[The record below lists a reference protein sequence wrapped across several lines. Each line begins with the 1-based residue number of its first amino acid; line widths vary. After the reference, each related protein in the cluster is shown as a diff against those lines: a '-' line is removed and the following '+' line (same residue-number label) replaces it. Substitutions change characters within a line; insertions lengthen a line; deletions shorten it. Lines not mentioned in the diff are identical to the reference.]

1 VDRGVWAR
9 VSGQGEAGGIWR
21 RVIESPV
28 QALDQSDLHL
38 WTALGERPGGLWEQV
53 GGETLVIAEQRG
65 DIWVEL
71 NDETLIIRPEHDL
84 WRALQT
90 ARLPPRQ
97 TLGLWA
103 QLDDETLVLTPT
115 ESSLW
120 HTAAQSGDLT
130 ERKPTR
136 RLGWA
141 LKPLSTSSG
150 KSYYILKNT
159 RLGTYLRLSEE
170 QVFLWDLMDGEHTIE
185 DIAIAYFARYQ
196 SLAVDELLAFLD
208 QLQEKGFLVGEHKDL
223 YEHTAHSL
231 GQGWLKRTGENL
243 FQALRQTA
251 FSLEGI
257 DLVVAGLYRAGGFLA
272 FTLPAQI
279 LIFLIAVVGLV
290 AFGILLFDGGY
301 SVLSA
306 GIGGL
311 PMGLLGLYVGQFFA
325 ILLHESAHALTCK
338 HFGREIRRAGFL
350 FYWGMPAF
358 FVDTTDIWMEPR
370 RPRLLVSW
378 AGPYSSFFL
387 AGLASL
393 TALLIPIQPIGG
405 LAFQFA
411 FINLLLALINLNP
424 LLRLDGYYLLMD
436 WLEMPMLRSRALS
449 FIRRDLWVKLSR
461 RESFHRDDTIY
472 AIYGLLAFF
481 WTALTVVTSLL
492 ALGTKL
498 LDLPSTV

>member
-1 VDRGVWAR
+1 MDKGVWAR

-21 RVIESPV
+21 QVVREPVRV
-28 QALDQSDLHL
+28 LDHDDLHL

-53 GGETLVIAEQRG
+53 GGETLVITEQGG
-65 DIWVEL
+65 DIWAEL

-84 WRALQT
+84 WHALQV
-90 ARLPPRQ
+90 ARLPQRQ
-97 TLGLWA
+97 ALGLWD
-103 QLDDETLVLTPT
+103 QLDDETLVLAPT

-120 HTAAQSGDLT
+120 HAAAQSGALT
-130 ERKPTR
+130 QRKPTR

-141 LKPLSTSSG
+141 LKPLSTG
-150 KSYYILKNT
+150 GGQSYYILKNT

-170 QVFLWDLMDGEHTIE
+170 QVFLWNLMDGEHSVE
-185 DIAIAYFARYQ
+185 DIAVAYFARYQ
-196 SLAVDELLAFLD
+196 SLAVEQLLTFLE
-208 QLQEKGFLVGEHKDL
+208 QLQEKGFLVGEHRDL
-223 YEHTAHSL
+223 YEHTAQSL
-231 GQGWLKRTGENL
+231 GQGRFKRAGAKLLQT
-243 FQALRQTA
+243 FRQTT
-251 FSLEGI
+251 FSFEGI
-257 DLVVAGLYRAGGFLA
+257 DSFVASLYRAGGFLA

-279 LIFLIAVVGLV
+279 LIFLIALAGLV
-290 AFGILLFDGGY
+290 GFGILLLDGG
-301 SVLSA
+301 SSILSA

-311 PMGLLGLYVGQFFA
+311 SMGLLGLYVSQFFA

-338 HFGREIRRAGFL
+338 HFGREVRRAGFL

-393 TALLIPIQPIGG
+393 IALLLPLQPVAG

-411 FINLLLALINLNP
+411 FVNLLLALINLNP

-436 WLEMPMLRSRALS
+436 WLEMPMLRGRAFK
-449 FIRRDLWVKLSR
+449 FIRRGLWKKLSQ
-461 RESFHRDDTIY
+461 RETFRRDDTIY
-472 AIYGLLAFF
+472 VIYGLLALI
-481 WTALTVVTSLL
+481 WTALTVGTTLL
-492 ALGTKL
+492 ALGRNL
-498 LDLPSTV
+498 YDLAT